1 MLRRKKKDRSSAAS
15 AAQALSSIQIPEPEV
30 SFEATTVS
38 RYGASEVVADV

>member
-1 MLRRKKKDRSSAAS
+1 MLQRKKDRSSAAS

-38 RYGASEVVADV
+38 RWGASEAVAAI